1 MASKE
6 VSVLAA
12 ERQQALLDPSVT
24 QSNQDLGL
32 HGAVSE
38 QRIVVGPHRRG
49 LGLLCVA
56 IVLLGAW
63 GGIVPYIGPRF
74 GYRANASGSY
84 QWTAAHTLL
93 YLIPGA
99 VAMGCALV
107 LLLALM
113 LQGRGLPVLKAI
125 AALGVLAAGA
135 WFVLGPEVW
144 PVFSSSVVFGPAT
157 GPLARL
163 VNQIGYNFGLGVLLA
178 VVGAVLLARPA
189 TDRYVIRSPS
199 ARPTTTPPE

>member
-1 MASKE
+1 MASEE

-12 ERQQALLDPSVT
+12 DRQQALLDSSIT
-24 QSNQDLGL
+24 QPNQDLGL

-49 LGLLCVA
+49 LGLLCLA
-56 IVLLGAW
+56 ILLLGAW

-74 GYRANASGSY
+74 GYRANASGSF
-84 QWTAAHTLL
+84 QWSAAHTLL

-99 VAMGCALV
+99 VAMGWALV
-107 LLLALM
+107 ILLALM
-113 LQGRGLPVLKAI
+113 VRGRGLPVVKAI
-125 AALGVLAAGA
+125 AALTIVAAGA

-178 VVGAVLLARPA
+178 VLGAVLLARPA
-189 TDRYVIRSPS
+189 TDRYVIRSTS
-199 ARPTTTPPE
+199 ARPATTSSQ

>member
-1 MASKE
+1 MASKD
-6 VSVLAA
+6 VSVLADDS
-12 ERQQALLDPSVT
+12 QQALLDLSVT
-24 QSNQDLGL
+24 QPDQDLGL

-49 LGLLCVA
+49 LGLLCLA
-56 IVLLGAW
+56 ILLLGAW

-84 QWTAAHTLL
+84 QWTSAHTLL

-99 VAMGCALV
+99 VAVGCALI
-107 LLLALM
+107 LLVALM
-113 LQGRGLPVLKAI
+113 LRGRGLPVLKAI
-125 AALGVLAAGA
+125 LALVVVAAGA

-163 VNQIGYNFGLGVLLA
+163 VNQIGYNLGLGVLLA
-178 VVGAVLLARPA
+178 VLGAVLLARPA

-199 ARPTTTPPE
+199 GRPATTSPE